1 MIFFDWPTVFTESE
15 ALPHKLLDIITY
27 ITLKPIPKNHY
38 DAHIKRLSVINWVGH
53 SFLLNPRR
61 VITARDVYPDEKLAE
76 YVALASFRNY
86 NQYKVTKQTTLSVY
100 ECPVSTESKTQN
112 KLLTIQNDKIYFCWE
127 EVLH

>member
-1 MIFFDWPTVFTESE
+1 MIFFDWPTVFTECE

-53 SFLLNPRR
+53 SFLLNPRKI
-61 VITARDVYPDEKLAE
+61 ITARDVYPDEKLAE

-86 NQYKVTKQTTLSVY
+86 NQYKVTKQATLSVY
-100 ECPVSTESKTQN
+100 ECPVSPESLTEN
-112 KLLTIQNDKIYFCWE
+112 KLLTIQNDQIYFCWE